1 MFNTRTGSSNKFIF
15 LSQKCQKFQIPKIEI
30 RPCFN
35 TLGPKFIFRPKIR
48 GFIVKS
54 CHLNYRASI
63 PDFDRRI
70 HILIKIQLFKC
81 PQFCAFLFE
90 AKIWILSPKIQIFKA
105 FKV

>member
-15 LSQKCQKFQIPKIEI
+15 LSQKCQIPKIEI

-54 CHLNYRASI
+54 CHLNYLKVKTRYN
-63 PDFDRRI
+63 
-70 HILIKIQLFKC
+70 ILNFPALFSTVR
-81 PQFCAFLFE
+81 PA
-90 AKIWILSPKIQIFKA
+90 ILSTAIAEKSAGKFKMLYRV
-105 FKV
+105 FS